1 MSLTNQ
7 SVYEYV
13 MEQAPSITK
22 TWFSI
27 KDGEAGSIYS
37 KNTSSSVAELLT
49 KQHTYTIQTVMSAFL
64 EDESIFAENLEHW
77 ANKVAKSRVELS
89 TPVHEVLQALSIT
102 RQVIW
107 DSIEQ
112 FILEQKNIPTE
123 LILQWSSKF
132 HFTFDRLTN
141 QFTTMYHAFTK
152 QKLHSQQELIQ
163 QLSVPV
169 IPITESIGVLPLVG
183 DIDSLRAKL
192 ILEVV
197 PVKCKEEGINHL
209 FIDLS
214 GISSIDTM
222 VVHELMKLT
231 KILSFIGI
239 EATISGLSPDT
250 AQLIT
255 TLGISLGNVPTYST
269 LKQALSFEQTPVQK
283 ALNVKVKSVD

>member
-7 SVYEYV
+7 SIYEYV

-22 TWFSI
+22 SWFAI
-27 KDGEAGSIYS
+27 TDGEVGSIYS
-37 KNTSSSVAELLT
+37 KNTSPSVEKLLK
-49 KQHTYTIQTVMSAFL
+49 KQHTYTIQTVISAFL
-64 EDESIFAENLEHW
+64 EDELIFAKNLEQW
-77 ANKVAKSRVELS
+77 ANKVAKSRVELG
-89 TPVHEVLQALSIT
+89 TPIHEVLQALSIT

-107 DSIEQ
+107 DTIEQ
-112 FILEQKNIPTE
+112 FILNQENVPTA
-123 LILQWSSKF
+123 LILQMSSKY

-141 QFTTMYHAFTK
+141 QFTTMYHTFTK
-152 QKLHSQQELIQ
+152 QKFHSQQELIQ

-183 DIDSLRAKL
+183 DIDSLRANL
-192 ILEVV
+192 ILETV
-197 PVKCKEEGINHL
+197 PVRCKEEGINHL

-222 VVHELMKLT
+222 VLHELMKLT

-250 AQLIT
+250 AQMIT

-269 LKQALSFEQTPVQK
+269 LKQALSFQQEPIQETLRK
-283 ALNVKVKSVD
+283 AKPLA